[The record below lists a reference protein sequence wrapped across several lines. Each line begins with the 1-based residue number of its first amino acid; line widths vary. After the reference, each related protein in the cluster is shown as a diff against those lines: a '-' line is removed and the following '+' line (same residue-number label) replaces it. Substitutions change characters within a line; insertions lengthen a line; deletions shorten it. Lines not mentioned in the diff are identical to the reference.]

1 MGARTMRRTLKRLA
15 IAGVALLVGLGPVG
29 CSTWQPDA
37 ELLSSVR
44 VGEYGQA
51 RTVIQR
57 KIEKS
62 DAKQAEARENRN
74 FVLDRV
80 RYGMIDLADG
90 QWSAAETP
98 FLAAYDILRAQGVND
113 DNTIN
118 TFLGTEEGQR
128 YWKGD
133 PFEQAAAYAYL
144 AAQLATVDDWDNAN
158 AAAQNSLFLLR
169 DFGEV
174 EGKDGAKRKKTIEE
188 IYAEAEARELEAQQ
202 QEGEDAGD
210 TAFEEYV
217 DRGYQPVETNFAPG
231 YFMAGVANWGRG
243 RISRDYEDQARDN
256 FRKAVEYAP
265 ALRGVADAIE
275 SGRANTILWV
285 DYGRGPEKFR
295 TGYREV
301 FSEYRAAT
309 ASSQE
314 VLEVKVGGSPAAQA
328 LPAADYNVYATDH
341 RWRSNQELRVVKA
354 ALGDALILSGAVVAA
369 EADEGEWGQLAVGL
383 GMMLA
388 GAVVAESAKA
398 DVRHN
403 ELLPQR
409 SYFAALNIEES
420 DTTVDLGI
428 LGKPGTRLVLPGI
441 DPPDRDERIQFKYVR
456 LNDAPVAPAWAV
468 SGRVVYANDHTGVPR
483 GVSDADM
490 KPFVMGGRCV
500 RAPTEEVLNEYQA
513 AGHLEGYRLVDLQN
527 LYRDEGVTWDLSEQ
541 MGVSAKHVLE
551 GGTSLVPPEPG
562 SAGFARLFCAERPPY
577 EPRSDALRRE
587 LGLPPLARGG

>member
-1 MGARTMRRTLKRLA
+1 MRRTLKRLVT
-15 IAGVALLVGLGPVG
+15 AGAALLAGLGSGG

-37 ELLSSVR
+37 QLLGSVR
-44 VGEYGQA
+44 AGEYGQA
-51 RTVIQR
+51 RTAIQR
-57 KIEKS
+57 NIAKS
-62 DAKQAEARENRN
+62 DAKQSEARENRN

-90 QWSAAETP
+90 QWPAAETP
-98 FLAAYDILRAQGVND
+98 FLAAYDILRTQGVND

-118 TFLGTEEGQR
+118 TFLGTEEGRR

-144 AAQLATVDDWDNAN
+144 SAQLATVDDWDNAN

-174 EGKDGAKRKKTIEE
+174 ETESGERRKKTIEE

-202 QEGEDAGD
+202 RGGENAGD
-210 TAFEEYV
+210 NAFEEYV
-217 DRGYQPVETNFAPG
+217 DKGYQPVETNFAPG

-265 ALRGVADAIE
+265 ALRGVVDAVV
-275 SGRANTILWV
+275 SGRANTVLWV
-285 DYGRGPEKFR
+285 DYGKGPEKFR

-309 ASSQE
+309 ASAQE
-314 VLEVKVGGSPAAQA
+314 VLEVKVAGSPEAQA
-328 LPAADYNVYATDH
+328 LPAADYNIYAADH
-341 RWRSNQELRVVKA
+341 RWRSNQELRLVKA

-388 GAVVAESAKA
+388 GAAVTESAKA
-398 DVRHN
+398 DIRHN

-409 SYFAALNIEES
+409 SYFAAVDIEQTN
-420 DTTVDLGI
+420 TTVDLGI
-428 LGKPGTRLVLPGI
+428 LGKPATRLVLPGI

-468 SGRVVYANDHTGVPR
+468 SGRVLYANDHTGVPR

-490 KPFVMGGRCV
+490 KPFIMGGRCV
-500 RAPTEEVLNEYQA
+500 RAPTEDVLSRYQA
-513 AGHLEGYRLVDLQN
+513 AGHLRGYRLVDLEN
-527 LYRDEGVTWDLSEQ
+527 LYRDEGLTWDLSEQ
-541 MGVSAKHVLE
+541 MGVSATHVLE

-562 SAGFARLFCAERPPY
+562 SAGFARLFCDEHPPY
-577 EPRSDALRRE
+577 EPKSDALRRE
-587 LGLPPLARGG
+587 LGLAPLAQGG

>member
-1 MGARTMRRTLKRLA
+1 MGGGTMRRTLKTLA
-15 IAGVALLVGLGPVG
+15 TAAGALLLGLGSVG

-37 ELLSSVR
+37 EMLGAVR
-44 VGEYGQA
+44 TGEYGQA

-62 DAKQAEARENRN
+62 DAKQTEARENRN

-90 QWSAAETP
+90 QWYAAETP
-98 FLAAYDILRAQGVND
+98 FLAAYDILRTQGVND
-113 DNTIN
+113 DNTVN

-144 AAQLATVDDWDNAN
+144 SAQLAAVEDWDNAN

-174 EGKDGAKRKKTIEE
+174 EGKDGEKRKKTIEE
-188 IYAEAEARELEAQQ
+188 IYAEAEAKEVEAKN
-202 QEGEDAGD
+202 ENGEDAGEE
-210 TAFEEYV
+210 AFEEYV
-217 DRGYQPVETNFAPG
+217 DKGYQPVETNFAPG

-265 ALRGVADAIE
+265 ALRGVVDAIQK
-275 SGRANTILWV
+275 GNANTIFWV
-285 DYGRGPEKFR
+285 DYGKGPEKYR

-314 VLEVKVGGSPAAQA
+314 VLEVKVGGSASAQA
-328 LPAADYNVYATDH
+328 LPAADYNLYATDH

-388 GAVVAESAKA
+388 GAAVSESAKA
-398 DVRHN
+398 DIRHN

-409 SYFAALNIEES
+409 TYFAAVNIEQPN
-420 DTTVDLGI
+420 TTVDLGV
-428 LGKPGTRLVLPGI
+428 LGKPATRLVLPGV
-441 DPPDRDERIQFKYVR
+441 DPPARDERIQFKYVR
-456 LNDAPVAPAWAV
+456 LNDTPVAPTWAV
-468 SGRVVYANDHTGVPR
+468 SGRIAYANDHTGVPR
-483 GVSDADM
+483 GMSNADM
-490 KPFVMGGRCV
+490 KPFIMGGRCV
-500 RAPTEEVLNEYQA
+500 RAPSAEVLSQYQA
-513 AGHLEGYRLVDLQN
+513 AGHLEGYRLVDLEN
-527 LYRDEGVTWDLSEQ
+527 LYRDEGLTWDLSEQ
-541 MGVSAKHVLE
+541 KGVSTTHVLE

-562 SAGFARLFCAERPPY
+562 SAGFARLFCGEHTPY
-577 EPRSDALRRE
+577 EPKSDTLRRE
-587 LGLPPLARGG
+587 LGLPPLAQGG